1 MRLWGT
7 RVLIFDDDQA
17 LMRET
22 AAVLNR
28 EGGAAIQV
36 AGAHEALATIIGV
49 TPDLMVV
56 AVDSPTLDA
65 ARLMHL
71 VRTLSPEK
79 GGRIP
84 AVSLSALPPLDDEW
98 RGQCDHAHFQAHLM
112 RPLDAELFTITAAD
126 LAGQWVERRHRQRE
140 RRLWPPEVRV
150 DRRREVRGER
160 PPDLLGALR
169 QWRGGERS

>member
-7 RVLIFDDDQA
+7 RVLIFDDDDA
-17 LMRET
+17 FLREA

-36 AGAHEALATIIGV
+36 AGAHEALAAIIGV

-56 AVDSPTLDA
+56 AVDRPLLDA

-79 GGRIP
+79 GGRVP
-84 AVSLSALPPLDDEW
+84 AMSLSALPALDDEW
-98 RGQCDHAHFQAHLM
+98 RGQCDHQHFQAHLL
-112 RPLDAELFTITAAD
+112 RPLDAELFTVTAAE
-126 LAGQWVERRHRQRE
+126 LAGQWVERRNDQRE
-140 RRLWPPEVRV
+140 RRQWPQEVRV

-160 PPDLLGALR
+160 PPDLRDALR
-169 QWRGGERS
+169 DWRGSRRS